1 MPKRQR
7 SEWLEKMKRHHEA
20 QIVRLGKFA
29 SPSYQEIGEH
39 RNELEAIKE
48 LIGLNEASADAAVEA
63 PQPSEDA
70 QREKVGAVPR
80 RGPGRPRKVD
90 LAADVVIPE
99 PEVA

>member
-7 SEWLEKMKRHHEA
+7 SLWLEKMQKHHEA

-48 LIGLNEASADAAVEA
+48 LVELNEASADAVVPA
-63 PQPSEDA
+63 PQTSEDA
-70 QREKVGAVPR
+70 QREKNGAVPR
-80 RGPGRPRKVD
+80 RGPGRPKKVD

-99 PEVA
+99 PDAA